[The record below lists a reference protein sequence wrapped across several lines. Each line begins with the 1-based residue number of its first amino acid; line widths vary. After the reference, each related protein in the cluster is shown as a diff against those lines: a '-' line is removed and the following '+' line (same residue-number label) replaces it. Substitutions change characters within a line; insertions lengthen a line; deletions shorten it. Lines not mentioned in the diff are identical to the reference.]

1 MFMAIFLDFLNPPT
15 PELSFGTIDNEYD
28 RVVTDVFENKR
39 ISLYVTGSIAVYKA
53 LTLTR
58 LLVKSHNDVRV
69 VMTKAAQQFVSPM
82 TFESLSKNRVITTD
96 FVSDDPKLIP
106 HVALADSTDI
116 AIVAPATANTIAK
129 MANGIADNV
138 VTAALLATTAPIFV
152 VPAMNVHMLENTAT
166 QRNLSALESA
176 GIQIM
181 TTAEGFLAEG
191 YVGKGRFPEPEAI
204 VKWLD
209 AHELGSNHRMAGKR
223 VVVTAGGTR
232 EPLDPVRYLT
242 NHSSGKMGYA
252 IAQAAQRAGADVTLI
267 AANTVLPAPKG
278 VKVVHIQTAREL
290 LKNVQAAFEAAD
302 VLIMAAAVADYRPAE
317 VADQKIKKTAQNE
330 TMTLKLVRNPDILK
344 TVGASKRPGQLVI
357 GFAAETTDLI
367 TNAEKKV
374 KSKHLDLIVAND
386 VSNQK
391 IGFNSDNNQV
401 TFLFADGSQE
411 KTPLESKPKVA
422 EALIAII
429 SQKL

>member
-1 MFMAIFLDFLNPPT
+1 M
-15 PELSFGTIDNEYD
+15 
-28 RVVTDVFENKR
+28 FENKR